1 MCKHKK
7 KDKKREKE
15 RLKEEETEEEKRAR
29 RLAKKAAKAAKRQ
42 EGSQVAGYSNQ
53 DNPWNDPNLAESF
66 VWGKKVEKDRARGV
80 EELSREG
87 QKRKKLE
94 MQMELEKVKRAREQR
109 EIDREAYEE
118 ERRMLDRDREQL
130 AFDEHQKRED
140 EFQLEQSKM
149 RVKRRVQEGRA
160 KPIDVLADSLR
171 LLDDGFDP
179 SDALETKVQD
189 PLLVL
194 NDSLNERELAELR
207 SDIMEIALL
216 DEPRLGLG
224 LRVRVRA

>member
-1 MCKHKK
+1 MFSPRRSSRVAPTPEPKPAGGGALARMCKHKK

-42 EGSQVAGYSNQ
+42 ESSQVAGYSNQ

-118 ERRMLDRDREQL
+118 EREDAADEDTTYPYIQTVIDTIKMLSTYR
-130 AFDEHQKRED
+130 FK
-140 EFQLEQSKM
+140 FFSK
-149 RVKRRVQEGRA
+149 
-160 KPIDVLADSLR
+160 
-171 LLDDGFDP
+171 
-179 SDALETKVQD
+179 
-189 PLLVL
+189 
-194 NDSLNERELAELR
+194 
-207 SDIMEIALL
+207 
-216 DEPRLGLG
+216 
-224 LRVRVRA
+224 